1 MEIRCGGLL
10 FSSRFDSGNLAHV
23 EQVEPLGAGG
33 GPAAWGTALPAADY
47 EFNVW
52 LQPDCAQTESWFYFS
67 VRGGAPGKVIKLHIL
82 NMNKQSR
89 LYSQGMSP
97 FVRTL
102 PVRPR
107 WERIRER
114 PSFEMVETQFV
125 LSFVHRFLE
134 HRGATTYFAFC
145 YPFSYTECQ
154 EMLAQLDSRF
164 QECRHM
170 SPSSPL
176 DSVYYHR
183 ELLCHSLDK
192 LRVDLLTITSC
203 HGMLEKREPR
213 LDKLFPDTTTP
224 RPRRFAG
231 KRVFFLS
238 SRVHPGE
245 TPSSFVFNGFL
256 DFILRE
262 EDPRAQML
270 RRMFVFKLIPMLN
283 PDGVVRGHYRTDSR
297 GVNLNRQYLNPD
309 AELHPAVYGAKAV
322 LLYHHVHSR
331 VLPGSPDWRTYISPL
346 STSSL
351 STKSSN
357 HSVRS
362 STPSSQAVLSELEK
376 ANNLRNSPRAWRA
389 GVYLSPSQEGRL
401 SGAPPAR
408 PGSKDRA
415 VWILS
420 SSRTLEHCEEEAQR
434 PPSTPLPEAILPQDS
449 GLAYYV
455 DLHGHASKRGC
466 FMYGNSFSDENDQ
479 VENMLFPKL
488 ISLNSPYFD
497 FTGCNFSEKNMYA
510 KDKRDGQSKEG
521 SGRVAIYK
529 ALGIIHSYTLE
540 CNYNTGR
547 FVNTIPVACH
557 DNGRASP
564 PPPPAFPSKYTVELF
579 EQVGRALA
587 VAALDMAECNPWPR
601 IILSEHNCLSNLR
614 AWMLKHVRSMKGASG
629 GAWRRG
635 GSRTPPRSSVR
646 LSTSNSDNTLSRIRS
661 FSNGTSGSG
670 SSQQDSPRIKV
681 SPSFTFSC
689 SRPLGPATA
698 SQSPPK
704 RSTRAPAPGR
714 GTLLL
719 GTRTAPSTGTGHG
732 PREAQQGAEEPA
744 AAHGPVRLQV
754 IPRKLDARR
763 ADQPGRPP
771 CPSRIPV
778 RRKGAVTGQNP
789 PGLHTNSTTAHQA
802 RTCSQDRPQ
811 ASQSPPGPG
820 QPYRWPTLVPVPAG
834 LCPEPPAIPEGVQ
847 SAEGL
852 FLCGDKGLHPQ
863 VRPCRA
869 AVRTQGPQP
878 SSALCWRGLGRGHG
892 PGEGALAPLPQP
904 LCSLTAPSC
913 GPSLAQLLPAAP
925 LILRRG
931 LTVLWHPGS
940 PAWGRARLPLPQ
952 ALAGPKLQQRGARSA
967 AAAPLTS
974 HRAYT
979 CGGHCC
985 WPTAAPGDS
994 GLPPGT
1000 APLLPAGPVEGPGA
1014 GVGGQGFLHHTVSYC
1029 ITVFLLKFVWKERGF
1044 LSQHGTALLWLPWRR
1059 AAGAQ
1064 RGRRA
1069 VPVRCIPGRPHSCF
1083 LGLLT
1088 AT

>member
-23 EQVEPLGAGG
+23 EQVEPPEAGR
-33 GPAAWGTALPAADY
+33 GPAAWGAALPAADY

-52 LQPDCAQTESWFYFS
+52 TRPDCAQTEYENGNRSWFYFS
-67 VRGGAPGKVIKLHIL
+67 VRGGAPGKLIKLHIL

-154 EMLAQLDSRF
+154 EMLAQLDGRF

-192 LRVDLLTITSC
+192 LRVDLLTVTSC

-213 LDKLFPDTTTP
+213 LDKLFPDTATP

-331 VLPGSPDWRTYISPL
+331 ILPGSPDWRTYVSPL
-346 STSSL
+346 GTSSL
-351 STKSSN
+351 STKPSN

-362 STPSSQAVLSELEK
+362 SAPSPETALSELEK
-376 ANNLRNSPRAWRA
+376 ANNLRNSPGTWRA
-389 GVYLSPSQEGRL
+389 GTYFGHSQESRL
-401 SGAPPAR
+401 AGAPAAEL
-408 PGSKDRA
+408 GGKDHA
-415 VWILS
+415 VWILPS
-420 SSRTLEHCEEEAQR
+420 GRTAEHREEEARR
-434 PPSTPLPEAILPQDS
+434 PSPAPLPETILPQDS

-488 ISLNSPYFD
+488 ISLNSPHFD

-547 FVNTIPVACH
+547 SVNSIPVACH

-601 IILSEHNCLSNLR
+601 IVLSEHSCLSNLR
-614 AWMLKHVRSMKGASG
+614 AWMLKHVRGMKGAG
-629 GAWRRG
+629 GGPRRRG
-635 GSRTPPRSSVR
+635 GVRTPPRSSTG
-646 LSTSNSDNTLSRIRS
+646 LPTSASDNALSHMRS
-661 FSNGTSGSG
+661 FGASGSSG
-670 SSQQDSPRIKV
+670 SQQDSPQIKA

-689 SRPLGPATA
+689 GRPSGPAAA
-698 SQSPPK
+698 SQSPQ
-704 RSTRAPAPGR
+704 RGSGRAPAPGR
-714 GTLLL
+714 VVLRGRSACEPPPRPL
-719 GTRTAPSTGTGHG
+719 GRVLDAVLSFALPPEWSS
-732 PREAQQGAEEPA
+732 P
-744 AAHGPVRLQV
+744 GPVRT
-754 IPRKLDARR
+754 DAARR
-763 ADQPGRPP
+763 DPW
-771 CPSRIPV
+771 
-778 RRKGAVTGQNP
+778 
-789 PGLHTNSTTAHQA
+789 L
-802 RTCSQDRPQ
+802 
-811 ASQSPPGPG
+811 
-820 QPYRWPTLVPVPAG
+820 L
-834 LCPEPPAIPEGVQ
+834 
-847 SAEGL
+847 
-852 FLCGDKGLHPQ
+852 
-863 VRPCRA
+863 
-869 AVRTQGPQP
+869 QP
-878 SSALCWRGLGRGHG
+878 SFCREPRGPAELLPHG
-892 PGEGALAPLPQP
+892 LA
-904 LCSLTAPSC
+904 APSQAEAARC
-913 GPSLAQLLPAAP
+913 FRCAEIRGTLPAVGCRGDDGPSHA
-925 LILRRG
+925 
-931 LTVLWHPGS
+931 
-940 PAWGRARLPLPQ
+940 GRAR
-952 ALAGPKLQQRGARSA
+952 GFSRSQ
-967 AAAPLTS
+967 
-974 HRAYT
+974 HRK
-979 CGGHCC
+979 
-985 WPTAAPGDS
+985 
-994 GLPPGT
+994 
-1000 APLLPAGPVEGPGA
+1000 PLLDSPPK
-1014 GVGGQGFLHHTVSYC
+1014 GFPRPMGIHQSA
-1029 ITVFLLKFVWKERGF
+1029 F
-1044 LSQHGTALLWLPWRR
+1044 SLPRHRLRSSRW
-1059 AAGAQ
+1059 
-1064 RGRRA
+1064 
-1069 VPVRCIPGRPHSCF
+1069 
-1083 LGLLT
+1083 
-1088 AT
+1088 

>member
-10 FSSRFDSGNLAHV
+10 FSSRFDSGNLARV

-52 LQPDCAQTESWFYFS
+52 LQPDCAQTEYENANRSWFYFS
-67 VRGGAPGKVIKLHIL
+67 VRGGAPGKVIKLHIV

-213 LDKLFPDTTTP
+213 LDKLFPDTATP

-309 AELHPAVYGAKAV
+309 AELHPAVYGAKAI

-346 STSSL
+346 GTSSL
-351 STKSSN
+351 STKSYN
-357 HSVRS
+357 HSIHS
-362 STPSSQAVLSELEK
+362 STLSSQAALSELEK
-376 ANNLRNSPRAWRA
+376 ANNLHNSPRAWRA
-389 GVYLSPSQEGRL
+389 SMYFSPSQEAQLPGV
-401 SGAPPAR
+401 PPSHQ
-408 PGSKDRA
+408 GSKDPA

-420 SSRTLEHCEEEAQR
+420 SSCTLEHCEEEAQR
-434 PPSTPLPEAILPQDS
+434 PPTPLPEAIPPQDS

-497 FTGCNFSEKNMYA
+497 FMGCNFSEKNMYA

-564 PPPPAFPSKYTVELF
+564 PPPAAFPSKYTVELF

-601 IILSEHNCLSNLR
+601 IILSEHSCLSNLR

-629 GAWRRG
+629 GPWRRG
-635 GSRTPPRSSVR
+635 GSKTPPRSSM
-646 LSTSNSDNTLSRIRS
+646 LSTSNSDNALSRIRS

-689 SRPLGPATA
+689 SRPLGLAAA
-698 SQSPPK
+698 SQSPLK

-714 GTLLL
+714 GTLPL
-719 GTRTAPSTGTGHG
+719 GTQTAPSTGTSHG
-732 PREAQQGAEEPA
+732 PRKAQQGAEEPVA
-744 AAHGPVRLQV
+744 DHGPAQLQV

-763 ADQPGRPP
+763 AEQPGRPP
-771 CPSRIPV
+771 RPSRIPV

-802 RTCSQDRPQ
+802 RTFSRDRPQ
-811 ASQSPPGPG
+811 ASQFPPGRARHGAVGPQHPLSAQCRRGPSPLGMVGALGVLHQAQDPTTPRPG
-820 QPYRWPTLVPVPAG
+820 TALVVANTSP
-834 LCPEPPAIPEGVQ
+834 C
-847 SAEGL
+847 
-852 FLCGDKGLHPQ
+852 
-863 VRPCRA
+863 PCRA
-869 AVRTQGPQP
+869 LPRAPCTPRGRAERRGTPPVWGQGP
-878 SSALCWRGLGRGHG
+878 A
-892 PGEGALAPLPQP
+892 
-904 LCSLTAPSC
+904 
-913 GPSLAQLLPAAP
+913 
-925 LILRRG
+925 
-931 LTVLWHPGS
+931 
-940 PAWGRARLPLPQ
+940 
-952 ALAGPKLQQRGARSA
+952 
-967 AAAPLTS
+967 
-974 HRAYT
+974 
-979 CGGHCC
+979 
-985 WPTAAPGDS
+985 
-994 GLPPGT
+994 PPGT
-1000 APLLPAGPVEGPGA
+1000 ALQGCSADMGTPAQLCPMLAGPGQRRQSWGGGSNLTAPAPLLPHSTQLQALPRSAPTGSSFRSAPKPDRALAPRIPSV
-1014 GVGGQGFLHHTVSYC
+1014 GQGWSPPATGLGRTKAVAVQSPVC
-1029 ITVFLLKFVWKERGF
+1029 
-1044 LSQHGTALLWLPWRR
+1044 
-1059 AAGAQ
+1059 
-1064 RGRRA
+1064 GRRTTH
-1069 VPVRCIPGRPHSCF
+1069 PTLCLHLERPPLLAHSSSQ
-1083 LGLLT
+1083 
-1088 AT
+1088 

>member
-23 EQVEPLGAGG
+23 ERVEPPGAAGTATGGGG
-33 GPAAWGTALPAADY
+33 GPAAWGAALPAADY

-52 LQPDCAQTESWFYFS
+52 TRPDCAQTEYENGNRSWFYFS
-67 VRGGAPGKVIKLHIL
+67 VRGGAPGKLIKLHIL

-154 EMLAQLDSRF
+154 EMLAQLDGRF

-192 LRVDLLTITSC
+192 LRVDLLTVTSC

-213 LDKLFPDTTTP
+213 LDKLFPDTSTP

-331 VLPGSPDWRTYISPL
+331 VLPGSPDWRTYVSPL
-346 STSSL
+346 GTSSL

-362 STPSSQAVLSELEK
+362 SAPSPEAALSELEK
-376 ANNLRNSPRAWRA
+376 ANNLRNSPSTWRA
-389 GVYLSPSQEGRL
+389 GTYFSPSQEPQL
-401 SGAPPAR
+401 SGAPAAEL
-408 PGSKDRA
+408 GSKDHA
-415 VWILS
+415 VWILP
-420 SSRTLEHCEEEAQR
+420 SSRTVEHCEEEARR
-434 PPSTPLPEAILPQDS
+434 PPPAPLPETILPQDS

-488 ISLNSPYFD
+488 ISLNSPHFD

-521 SGRVAIYK
+521 SGRVAVYK

-547 FVNTIPVACH
+547 SVNSIPVACH

-601 IILSEHNCLSNLR
+601 IVLSEHSCLSNLR
-614 AWMLKHVRSMKGASG
+614 AWMLKHVRGMKGAG
-629 GAWRRG
+629 GGPRRRG
-635 GSRTPPRSSVR
+635 GARTPPRSSTG
-646 LSTSNSDNTLSRIRS
+646 LPTSASDNALSRMRS

-670 SSQQDSPRIKV
+670 SSQQDSPQIKA

-689 SRPLGPATA
+689 SRPSGPAAA
-698 SQSPPK
+698 SQSPQK
-704 RSTRAPAPGR
+704 GSARAPAPGR
-714 GTLLL
+714 VGLRGRSACEPPPRPL
-719 GTRTAPSTGTGHG
+719 GR
-732 PREAQQGAEEPA
+732 
-744 AAHGPVRLQV
+744 V
-754 IPRKLDARR
+754 LDA
-763 ADQPGRPP
+763 
-771 CPSRIPV
+771 V
-778 RRKGAVTGQNP
+778 
-789 PGLHTNSTTAHQA
+789 L
-802 RTCSQDRPQ
+802 
-811 ASQSPPGPG
+811 
-820 QPYRWPTLVPVPAG
+820 
-834 LCPEPPAIPEGVQ
+834 
-847 SAEGL
+847 
-852 FLCGDKGLHPQ
+852 
-863 VRPCRA
+863 
-869 AVRTQGPQP
+869 
-878 SSALCWRGLGRGHG
+878 SSALRPERSG
-892 PGEGALAPLPQP
+892 PGWVRTDTARRDPWLLQP
-904 LCSLTAPSC
+904 GFCREPR
-913 GPSLAQLLPAAP
+913 GPS
-925 LILRRG
+925 
-931 LTVLWHPGS
+931 
-940 PAWGRARLPLPQ
+940 
-952 ALAGPKLQQRGARSA
+952 
-967 AAAPLTS
+967 
-974 HRAYT
+974 
-979 CGGHCC
+979 
-985 WPTAAPGDS
+985 
-994 GLPPGT
+994 
-1000 APLLPAGPVEGPGA
+1000 
-1014 GVGGQGFLHHTVSYC
+1014 
-1029 ITVFLLKFVWKERGF
+1029 
-1044 LSQHGTALLWLPWRR
+1044 
-1059 AAGAQ
+1059 
-1064 RGRRA
+1064 
-1069 VPVRCIPGRPHSCF
+1069 
-1083 LGLLT
+1083 
-1088 AT
+1088 